1 MEDFVI
7 DVTIVVTDTD
17 GTYIK
22 EIHAKDLEDE
32 TMQVIM
38 EDVAMIQWRI
48 DNE

>member
-22 EIHAKDLEDE
+22 EVHAKDLQDA
-32 TMQVIM
+32 TIQKIM
-38 EDVAMIQWRI
+38 EDIGG
-48 DNE
+48 E